1 MISLRA
7 RIVNRLLPLT
17 GTKTFFSNPS
27 EVQAKIEKL
36 RQKGPDLPS
45 KRFKR
50 KFEVLEE
57 QVDGYRVFTI
67 APRAGGR
74 KSDHH
79 VLYLHGGGY
88 VMDISWAHWNFIG
101 RLVDATG
108 ASVTAPIYP
117 LAPEQKCEKLIPQM
131 QGLFGQLAEKHG
143 AANMTVMG
151 DSAGGGLSL
160 AVAHSLRDNGH
171 SQPARLILLSPWL
184 DVTATH
190 PDQPEIEKRDPMIS
204 ISGLRKFGELYA
216 GHLDAKDPRVS
227 PLFGSHKGLPPMQI
241 FTGSADVLLPDAQRF
256 RTALERVDGN
266 FEYHEY
272 SKMFHVWMLIP
283 IPEGKKVMG
292 QVSSFIL
299 QTS

>member
-7 RIVNRLLPLT
+7 RIVNLLLPLT

-27 EVQAKIEKL
+27 EAQEKIEKL

-45 KRFKR
+45 KRFRR
-50 KFEVLEE
+50 KFAVLEE

-67 APRAGGR
+67 APKAGAR
-74 KSDHH
+74 KGDHH

-88 VMDISWAHWNFIG
+88 VMDMSWAHWNFVG

-108 ASVTAPIYP
+108 ASVTVPIYP

-131 QGLFGQLAEKHG
+131 QQLFGQLAEKHG

-160 AVAHSLRDNGH
+160 ALAHALRDSG
-171 SQPARLILLSPWL
+171 SLQPSRLILLSPWL
-184 DVTATH
+184 DVTAMH

-216 GHLDAKDPRVS
+216 GPLDVKDPRVS
-227 PLFGSHKGLPPMQI
+227 PLFGSHDRLPPMQI
-241 FTGSADVLLPDAQRF
+241 FTGSADVLLPDSQRF
-256 RTALERVDGN
+256 QAALEGVGGN
-266 FEYHEY
+266 CEYHEY

-283 IPEGKKVMG
+283 IPEGKRVMR
-292 QVSSFIL
+292 QIADFIL
-299 QTS
+299 QPI

>member
-27 EVQAKIEKL
+27 EVRAKIEKL

-45 KRFKR
+45 KRFRR

-57 QVDGYRVFTI
+57 QVDGYNTFTI
-67 APRAGGR
+67 APKSGTR
-74 KSDHH
+74 KDDNH

-88 VMDISWAHWNFIG
+88 VMDMSWAHWNFIG

-108 ASVTAPIYP
+108 VSVTAPIYP
-117 LAPEQKCEKLIPQM
+117 LAPEHKCEKLIPQM
-131 QGLFGQLAEKHG
+131 QELFGQLAEKYG

-160 AVAHSLRDNGH
+160 ALAHALRDSGRP
-171 SQPARLILLSPWL
+171 QPSRLILLSPWL

-190 PDQPEIEKRDPMIS
+190 PDQPELEKYDPIIA
-204 ISGLRKFGELYA
+204 ISGLRSFGELYA

-227 PLFGSHKGLPPMQI
+227 PLFGSHNQLPPVQV
-241 FTGSADVLLPDAQRF
+241 FTGTADVLFPDSQRF
-256 RTALERVDGN
+256 RTALESMGN
-266 FEYHEY
+266 AVEYHEY
-272 SKMFHVWMLIP
+272 SKMFHVWMLIQ
-283 IPEGKKVMG
+283 IPEGKRVM
-292 QVSSFIL
+292 QQISDFIIKPM
-299 QTS
+299 